1 MMRAI
6 EIAALGW
13 ASLILAGC
21 NEAASKPMWDNVKI
35 GDLAPAKPGPG
46 EQQIKTAN
54 IDVHIYEVP
63 AGNVGKLEDLW
74 ESVYT
79 RAVRFYSYQAFAG
92 NLFRAGFGK
101 RFGWSGTEDLLRAA
115 GGKRMAKIALLLPD
129 GQPQDVT
136 VTGLGRPEEL
146 SYIDADLSR
155 EKAVI
160 GPGVMSLRV
169 TAQKVAG
176 ERGVCEVIGCPVF
189 SVPMTS
195 PIEPLAGRARQQE
208 VKFTGAGFGLKMSP
222 DDFVVLG
229 PQKYLSERVTLPGL
243 FFSNLDGTVFLSK
256 GRPPERKIS
265 VRVFVLVC
273 TGINY

>member
-1 MMRAI
+1 MMRAL

-21 NEAASKPMWDNVKI
+21 NEPASKPMWDNVKI

-54 IDVHIYEVP
+54 LDVHIYEVP
-63 AGNVGKLEDLW
+63 AGNVEKLEDVW

-79 RAVRFYSYQAFAG
+79 RGVRFYSYRAFAG
-92 NLFRAGFGK
+92 NLFRVGFGK
-101 RFGWSGTEDLLRAA
+101 RFGWSGTEDLLQAA
-115 GGKRMAKIALLLPD
+115 GGKKMAKIALLLPD
-129 GQPQDVT
+129 GQPQDIT
-136 VTGLGRPEEL
+136 VTGLDGPKEL

-160 GPGVMSLRV
+160 GPGVVSLRV

-176 ERGVCEVIGCPVF
+176 ERGVCEVIGYPMF

-195 PIEPLAGRARQQE
+195 PIEPLTERARQQE

-229 PQKYLSERVTLPGL
+229 PRQYLSERVTLPGL

>member
-1 MMRAI
+1 MIRVL

-21 NEAASKPMWDNVKI
+21 NEPASKAMWDNVKI

-46 EQQIKTAN
+46 DQQIKTAN

-63 AGNVGKLEDLW
+63 AENVGKLEDVW
-74 ESVYT
+74 ESLYT
-79 RAVRFYSYQAFAG
+79 RAIRFYSYQAFAG
-92 NLFRAGFGK
+92 NLFRVGFGK

-129 GQPQDVT
+129 GQPQDIT

-146 SYIDADLSR
+146 SYIDRDLSR

-160 GPGVMSLRV
+160 GPGVISLRV
-169 TAQKVAG
+169 TAQKLAG
-176 ERGVCEVIGCPVF
+176 ERGVCEVIGYPVF
-189 SVPMTS
+189 SMPMRS
-195 PIEPLAGRARQQE
+195 PIEPLAERAKRQE

-265 VRVFVLVC
+265 VRVFVLIC